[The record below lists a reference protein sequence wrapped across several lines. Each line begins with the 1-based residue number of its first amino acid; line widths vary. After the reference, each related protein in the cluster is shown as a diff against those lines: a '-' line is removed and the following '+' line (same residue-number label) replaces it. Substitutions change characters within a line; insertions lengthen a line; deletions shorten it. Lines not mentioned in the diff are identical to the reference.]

1 MELLEQL
8 RKITDKK
15 ISLCSIDDLEK
26 YQLIKEILIE
36 DDCFFHIKKDTA
48 YSILEDLDFL
58 KKEIPSIYEKLI
70 APNVYIKTKFEF
82 EIEG

>member
-8 RKITDKK
+8 RKTIDRK
-15 ISLCSIDDLEK
+15 ISLCTIDDLEK
-26 YQLIKEILIE
+26 YKLIKEILTE

-48 YSILEDLDFL
+48 YTILEDLDFL

-70 APNVYIKTKFEF
+70 APDVYAKTKFEF